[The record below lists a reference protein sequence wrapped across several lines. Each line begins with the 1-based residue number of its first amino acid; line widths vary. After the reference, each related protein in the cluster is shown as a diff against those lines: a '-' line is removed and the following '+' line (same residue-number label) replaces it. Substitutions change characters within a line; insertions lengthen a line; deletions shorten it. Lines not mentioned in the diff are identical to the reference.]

1 MQSFPADWKTVLF
14 SASYLQLPYSR
25 WKFDC
30 GKWSHEHTHRPSVVS
45 GEVKH
50 KHAPPS
56 SLRVQ
61 RPPIGMMESLIFHTC
76 NLGRLLKAK
85 KNVLFYGHSRFFI
98 GKKSDP
104 SCSDSRTLFSFLYG
118 RISSPFSWVCLQ
130 GGRWIVS
137 LESAKRIQLFPTW
150 VSHRGE
156 GERAHQGE
164 QTHEGKLMAPYTLEY
179 KL

>member
-1 MQSFPADWKTVLF
+1 MP
-14 SASYLQLPYSR
+14 
-25 WKFDC
+25 
-30 GKWSHEHTHRPSVVS
+30 HHHRF
-45 GEVKH
+45 G
-50 KHAPPS
+50 
-56 SLRVQ
+56 
-61 RPPIGMMESLIFHTC
+61 MESLIFHTC
-76 NLGRLLKAK
+76 HLLGRRRSGVMRGVEQRLLKAK

-118 RISSPFSWVCLQ
+118 RISSPFSRVCLQ
-130 GGRWIVS
+130 GAGWIAS

-150 VSHRGE
+150 VSHRGGE
-156 GERAHQGE
+156 ERAHQGE